1 MEMICYPSAL
11 EHLNKSVPTISS
23 INFAVIMHEAIM
35 QLKLP
40 SSLLEWEYFLKII
53 LDLFSK
59 YTLEQVDVLCSSKQ
73 QCGTVLP

>member
-1 MEMICYPSAL
+1 
-11 EHLNKSVPTISS
+11 
-23 INFAVIMHEAIM
+23 MHEAIM

-40 SSLLEWEYFLKII
+40 SNLLEWEYFLKII

-73 QCGTVLP
+73 QCKTVLP